1 MFKYI
6 DGWTQIGLEVL
17 RGERRKGEILKREG
31 ILWETSKKILAH
43 PEPPGYRIERPRP
56 LSGDSL
62 LGISPRK
69 KI

>member
-1 MFKYI
+1 MCKDI

-17 RGERRKGEILKREG
+17 RGERPKGEIQKHEG

-56 LSGDSL
+56 LGEDPL
-62 LGISPRK
+62 LGTSSRK